1 MFSYKIILAIA
12 SFLFLFHIFLHR
24 STSINLCGFLNMIYS
39 RIIYLD
45 ILKLKPVVLF
55 PYVKFSYK
63 HSNNIQIG
71 DNTFINRFTHIS
83 SEHEH
88 SKVIIGKQCLIAP
101 NVLIVAHSHMTAL
114 DFNTRIEMIPNTI
127 IIKENV
133 WIGAGTIIIGNVT
146 IGENSIIGAGSV
158 VVKSLPP
165 NCLAVGNP
173 AKVKRF
179 LK

>member
-1 MFSYKIILAIA
+1 
-12 SFLFLFHIFLHR
+12 
-24 STSINLCGFLNMIYS
+24 
-39 RIIYLD
+39 
-45 ILKLKPVVLF
+45 
-55 PYVKFSYK
+55 
-63 HSNNIQIG
+63 
-71 DNTFINRFTHIS
+71 
-83 SEHEH
+83 
-88 SKVIIGKQCLIAP
+88 
-101 NVLIVAHSHMTAL
+101 MTAL